1 MNVNKVFYGTV
12 LEQISNI
19 DTGSIN
25 CVVTSPP
32 YYGLRDYGV
41 DGQIG
46 LEKTPE
52 EYIEKL
58 VSVFREVKRVLKK
71 DGTLWLNIGDS
82 YMSAGGSSR
91 HFGYADPKYP
101 NGRNGSHAEP
111 TAYKHPTIK
120 PKDLILIP
128 FMLASALRADGWYLR
143 QDIIWYKPNC
153 MPESVRDRCT
163 KSHEY
168 IFLLT
173 KSKKYYF
180 DHEEMLE
187 IATGYDGRKSTKMKG
202 SKKYNSAEIMP
213 DAKPQSFSARPHERW
228 RFKKLYDKEQSTHT
242 IHENEIDGENK
253 LYPVRNKRSV
263 WKVNTKPYH
272 GAHFATFPP
281 ELITPCIL
289 AGCPEGGIVLDPFI
303 GSGTVAEVALKN
315 KRNFLGIE
323 LNQDYE
329 KLIDERLNFSKQ
341 ENFVFKGVAH
351 E

>member
-12 LEQISNI
+12 LEQINNI
-19 DTGSIN
+19 NTGSIN

-52 EYIEKL
+52 EYIDKL
-58 VSVFREVKRVLKK
+58 VAVFSEVKRVLKN

-101 NGRNGSHAEP
+101 KGRNGNHAEP
-111 TAYKHPTIK
+111 TACKHPTIK

-153 MPESVRDRCT
+153 MPEGVRDRCT

-180 DHEEMLE
+180 DHEEIKE
-187 IATGYDGRKSTKMKG
+187 IASGYDGRARTEHKG
-202 SKKYNSAEIMP
+202 SDKYKES
-213 DAKPQSFSARPHERW
+213 QSFACKPHERW
-228 RFKKLYDKEQSTHT
+228 NFKNINGIKTA
-242 IHENEIDGENK
+242 
-253 LYPVRNKRSV
+253 VRNKRSV
-263 WKVNTKPYH
+263 WTVNTKPYH

-281 ELITPCIL
+281 ALITPCIL

-329 KLIDERLNFSKQ
+329 KLIDERLNLNHSYWSIKRG
-341 ENFVFKGVAH
+341 E
-351 E
+351 